1 MFAHEAASAN
11 NSNQEERD
19 PMKLRWGIPAAA
31 ALACTMA
38 FCAAASAQERVKV
51 RFGVLTTASQA
62 AFYVGTKK
70 GIFAKYGFDV
80 EVQPLATGVQAN
92 QALAAGQVD
101 WSGGGVE
108 STVVAWATK
117 LPFKAYSMYAS
128 GGDSYGILVRND
140 ANIKTAADLKGKR
153 VAVPQGTA
161 PAQGLNQLIQQAG
174 LPRDAVQRVN
184 ANFGNMGQML
194 IAGSVEA
201 MAGLEPFLTLTEEK
215 MAGQA
220 TMLLRLGK
228 LVQGGGLFLITDQW
242 ASANPTK
249 VADAVAALWEAQQW
263 VRQNPK
269 EAAAIEAEF
278 LKVEPRIVE
287 VTFKWLKYHPLIDDF
302 TLRSLET
309 TAKYLATEKLI
320 PVEIDPKQHLVELE
334 RVVSTVKAKHAKLL
348 E

>member
-1 MFAHEAASAN
+1 MRFRSTALWAIA
-11 NSNQEERD
+11 
-19 PMKLRWGIPAAA
+19 LW
-31 ALACTMA
+31 ALALPGALALTG
-38 FCAAASAQERVKV
+38 AAQAQERLKV
-51 RFGVLTTASQA
+51 RFGILTTASQA
-62 AFYVGTKK
+62 AFYVGVKK

-80 EVQPLATGVQAN
+80 DVRPLTTGVQAN

-117 LPFKAYSMYAS
+117 LPFKAYSMYAK

-140 ANIKTAADLKGKR
+140 ANIKTPADLKGKR
-153 VAVPQGTA
+153 IAVPQGTA

-184 ANFGNMGQML
+184 ANYGNMGQML

-220 TMLLRLGK
+220 HLLLRLGK
-228 LVQGGGLFLITDQW
+228 LVQGGGLFLISDQW
-242 ASANPTK
+242 AAAHPEK
-249 VADAVAALWEAQQW
+249 VQDAVAALWESQQW

-287 VTFKWLKYHPLIDDF
+287 VAFKWLDYQPLIDDF
-302 TLRSLET
+302 TRQSLQT
-309 TAKYLATEKLI
+309 TAQYLAAEKLI
-320 PVEIDPKQHLVELE
+320 PNEVDIKQHLLELE
-334 RVVSTVKAKHAKLL
+334 RVASEVKAKHAKLL
-348 E
+348 D

>member
-1 MFAHEAASAN
+1 
-11 NSNQEERD
+11 
-19 PMKLRWGIPAAA
+19 MKIRSTALGTA
-31 ALACTMA
+31 ALLCTFA
-38 FCAAASAQERVKV
+38 LAGAAGAQERVKV
-51 RFGVLTTASQA
+51 RFGILKTASQA
-62 AFYVGTKK
+62 AFYVGTQK

-92 QALAAGQVD
+92 QSLAAGQVD

-117 LPFKAYSMYAS
+117 LPFKAYSMYAK
-128 GGDSYGILVRND
+128 GGDSYGILVRNE
-140 ANIKTAADLKGKR
+140 AGIKTPADLKGKK

-184 ANFGNMGQML
+184 ANYGNMGQML
-194 IAGSVEA
+194 IAGSVDA
-201 MAGLEPFLTLTEEK
+201 MAGLEPFLTLTQEK
-215 MAGQA
+215 MEGKG
-220 TMLLRLGK
+220 TLLLRLGK

-242 ASANPTK
+242 AAAHPDK
-249 VADAVAALWEAQQW
+249 VADAVAALWESQQW
-263 VRQNPK
+263 VRNNPK

-287 VTFKWLKYHPLIDDF
+287 VTFKWLHYHPLIDGF
-302 TLRSLET
+302 TRQSLET

-320 PVEIDPKQHLVELE
+320 PVEVDPKQHLAEFE
-334 RVVSTVKAKHAKLL
+334 KVVAQVKAKHAKLL
-348 E
+348 D

>member
-1 MFAHEAASAN
+1 MG
-11 NSNQEERD
+11 
-19 PMKLRWGIPAAA
+19 LRSA
-31 ALACTMA
+31 ALGALA
-38 FCAAASAQERVKV
+38 LVCAVAPGGAAQAQERVKV
-51 RFGVLTTASQA
+51 RFGILTTASQA

-92 QALAAGQVD
+92 QALAAGQAD

-108 STVVAWATK
+108 STVVSWATK
-117 LPFKAYSMYAS
+117 LPFKAYSMYAK

-140 ANIKTAADLKGKR
+140 ANIKTPADLKGKR

-184 ANFGNMGQML
+184 ANYGNMGQML
-194 IAGSVEA
+194 VSGAVEA

-220 TMLLRLGK
+220 HILLRLGK
-228 LVQGGGLFLITDQW
+228 HVQGGGLFLISDQW
-242 ASANPTK
+242 AAANPTR
-249 VADAVAALWEAQQW
+249 VPDAVAALWESQQW

-287 VTFKWLKYHPLIDDF
+287 VTFKWLDYHPLIDDF
-302 TLRSLET
+302 TRRSLET
-309 TAKYLATEKLI
+309 TAKYLAAEKLI
-320 PVEIDPKQHLVELE
+320 PTEVDAKQHLVEFE
-334 RVVSTVKAKHAKLL
+334 RIVAQVKAKHPKLL
-348 E
+348 D